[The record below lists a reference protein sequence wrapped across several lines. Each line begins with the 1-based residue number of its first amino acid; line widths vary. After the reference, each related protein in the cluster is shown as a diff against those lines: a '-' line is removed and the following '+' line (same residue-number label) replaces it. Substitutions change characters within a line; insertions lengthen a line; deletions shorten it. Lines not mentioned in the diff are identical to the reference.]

1 MISKVKV
8 KPKWKTKA
16 QNFLMVILTI
26 NLEESLFTLDLL
38 IAVITILSLTIIME
52 IGLNSMMK
60 T

>member
-1 MISKVKV
+1 
-8 KPKWKTKA
+8 
-16 QNFLMVILTI
+16 MVILTI

-38 IAVITILSLTIIME
+38 IAVITILSLTIIMG